1 MITVQRF
8 LSCLLHMFG
17 IRLLSSPSIAQELYK
32 VGFLIGAKH
41 QVNTI
46 NLAHPLR
53 LQLSVTSRYS
63 HKSAG
68 IIAHHTM
75 YCLSALVVGNF
86 CHRASIDKTKV
97 SLLTF
102 LCCNNT
108 QFLQHL
114 TECRRLGEVKFAA
127 KRIISCLLILK
138 N

>member
-8 LSCLLHMFG
+8 LSCLLHMFSF
-17 IRLLSSPSIAQELYK
+17 RLLSSPSIAQELYE
-32 VGFLIGAKH
+32 VSFLVRTKH
-41 QVNTI
+41 KVNTL
-46 NLAHPLR
+46 NLAHSFR
-53 LQLSVTSRYS
+53 LQLSVTTSYC
-63 HKSAG
+63 HKSTR

-114 TECRRLGEVKFAA
+114 TECRCLGEVKFAA
-127 KRIISCLLILK
+127 KRIISRLLILK